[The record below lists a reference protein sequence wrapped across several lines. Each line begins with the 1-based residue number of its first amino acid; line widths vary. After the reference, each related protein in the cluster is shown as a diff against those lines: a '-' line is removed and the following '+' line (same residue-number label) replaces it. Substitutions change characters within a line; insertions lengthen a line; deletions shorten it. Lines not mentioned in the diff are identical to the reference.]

1 MAYKALDVAEYI
13 IWYENTQGRL
23 TNNLRLAKQMY
34 FLQVM
39 FLAKQE
45 KPCYNEKLI
54 AWDFGP
60 VVEEVYHEYLYYG
73 CGVIPPDKFKNKINN
88 REDEQLMND
97 MLDCM
102 SKYSTSLQYKLL
114 LNKTLGKMLIIALG
128 IQTMKLVI
136 NQSQITIVVMEIKY
150 EDTLS

>member
-34 FLQVM
+34 FLQVT
-39 FLAKQE
+39 FLANKK
-45 KPCYNEKLI
+45 KPCYNEKLL

-60 VVEEVYHEYLYYG
+60 VVEEVYHEYFYYG

-88 REDEQLMND
+88 RKDEQLMND
-97 MLDCM
+97 MLDYL
-102 SKYSTSLQYKLL
+102 SKYSTS
-114 LNKTLGKMLIIALG
+114 ALA
-128 IQTMKLVI
+128 
-136 NQSQITIVVMEIKY
+136 QIVTK
-150 EDTLS
+150 

>member
-34 FLQVM
+34 FLQVI
-39 FLAKQE
+39 FLANKK

-54 AWDFGP
+54 ALDFGP
-60 VVEEVYHEYLYYG
+60 VVEEAYNEYLYYG

-88 REDEQLMND
+88 LEDEQLMND

-102 SKYSTSLQYKLL
+102 SKYSTS
-114 LNKTLGKMLIIALG
+114 AL
-128 IQTMKLVI
+128 V
-136 NQSQITIVVMEIKY
+136 QIVTKQDPWENAYHSTWNIDHEISHKSIVDY
-150 EDTLS
+150 YCRYGD

>member
-34 FLQVM
+34 FLQVT
-39 FLAKQE
+39 FLANKK

-60 VVEEVYHEYLYYG
+60 VVEEVYNEYLYYG

-88 REDEQLMND
+88 LEDEQLMND

-102 SKYSTSLQYKLL
+102 SKYSTS
-114 LNKTLGKMLIIALG
+114 AL
-128 IQTMKLVI
+128 V
-136 NQSQITIVVMEIKY
+136 QIVTKQDPWENAYHSAWNIDHEIGHKSIVDY
-150 EDTLS
+150 YCRYGD